1 MSLVKWRIG
10 KKGQNLTEKLK
21 KADMVKDHKKID
33 WNLIETPWDVPD
45 QMANWQK
52 RPKPDR
58 KVEKCR

>member
-33 WNLIETPWDVPD
+33 
-45 QMANWQK
+45 
-52 RPKPDR
+52 
-58 KVEKCR
+58 

>member
-10 KKGQNLTEKLK
+10 KKGQNLTETLK

-33 WNLIETPWDVPD
+33 WNLIETPWDVPG